1 MLNINQKHII
11 LGLPIHLS
19 WKILSRYTFCLMY
32 FQMSNWMFWRN
43 WKLVATQGKRTI
55 ETHNESYFLRDRQ
68 IKVKLYKFR
77 WYGIVRVESLE
88 AKISNAF
95 TEFDIQPIKKNE
107 FKVEIEQLKLKEKSI
122 IKVNTADFKMNTV
135 PYNVC
140 LNVKSLHFK
149 GLIDGI

>member
-1 MLNINQKHII
+1 
-11 LGLPIHLS
+11 
-19 WKILSRYTFCLMY
+19 
-32 FQMSNWMFWRN
+32 MSNWMFWRN

-88 AKISNAF
+88 AKLSNAF
-95 TEFDIQPIKKNE
+95 TEVDIQPLKTNE